1 MNTTECVD
9 PSVHGNPFRYCPY
22 CDWREPGHPRAVK
35 GTIMRDDEAYEQ
47 CDEKPW
53 MLFIDTPDGAH
64 ERRAWS
70 PEPLVAHAMKWAK
83 DRGQYIE
90 LTIFGVKS

>member
-1 MNTTECVD
+1 MSASLHE
-9 PSVHGNPFRYCPY
+9 P
-22 CDWREPGHPRAVK
+22 EPGHPRAVK

-83 DRGQYIE
+83 DRGQYID